1 MYGCFMGGVGMK
13 AEFCF
18 LEVYFLHTIIFEQKK
33 CLITFLTFGTIQEW
47 QLAMSSKN
55 VSYLKMVQTEYGI
68 LLIAPTLTSN

>member
-33 CLITFLTFGTIQEW
+33 CLITFLTFGTIQE
-47 QLAMSSKN
+47 
-55 VSYLKMVQTEYGI
+55 
-68 LLIAPTLTSN
+68 